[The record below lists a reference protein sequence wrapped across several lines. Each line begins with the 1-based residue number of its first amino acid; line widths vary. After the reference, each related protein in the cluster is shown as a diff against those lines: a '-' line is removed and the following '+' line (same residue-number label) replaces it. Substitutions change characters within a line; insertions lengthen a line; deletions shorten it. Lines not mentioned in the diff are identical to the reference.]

1 MKRLLLVI
9 LILAMLSTA
18 CASNASATA
27 ETRDAVSVAAETDE
41 GDSFDPILCAR
52 RHGWDGFWDEVG
64 YCAHDRDE
72 QFFVWIMQSDE
83 GSGRPYDTLLISYFD
98 DKTEV
103 RFSGEPDWFIKNG
116 DPVSREL
123 CALFEQVIARLNEGG
138 GWDAVEEE
146 LQKAQLSYS
155 SSESAP

>member
-1 MKRLLLVI
+1 MRRRMLVI

-18 CASNASATA
+18 CASNAPTAT
-27 ETRDAVSVAAETDE
+27 EIRDAVSAAAETDE

-52 RHGWDGFWDEVG
+52 RYGWDGFWDEVG
-64 YCAHDRDE
+64 YCAYDRDE

-83 GSGRPYDTLLISYFD
+83 GSGKPYDTLLISYFD

-103 RFSGEPDWFIKNG
+103 RFSGEPDWFIKNE

-138 GWDAVEEE
+138 GRDAVEEE
-146 LQKAQLSYS
+146 LQKAQLSS
-155 SSESAP
+155 LSSESAP